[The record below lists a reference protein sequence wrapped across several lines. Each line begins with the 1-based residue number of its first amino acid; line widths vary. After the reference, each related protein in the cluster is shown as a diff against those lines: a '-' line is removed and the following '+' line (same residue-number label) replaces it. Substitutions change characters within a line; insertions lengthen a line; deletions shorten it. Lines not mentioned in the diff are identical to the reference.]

1 MGSGW
6 SLKTN
11 AIYIYIY
18 IYIVM
23 SLLKQPIARAAP
35 YHDVYKYPIVMS
47 SLVHG
52 YKHPIVKVAPDRNYE
67 HYIAKVTPDRDYKSS
82 IAMTAPDCDYK
93 IYLVAHK
100 IVTTI
105 DLEHFRHVFRLSCV
119 YNLSLCNL

>member
-1 MGSGW
+1 MSGTH
-6 SLKTN
+6 LKRDEGWG
-11 AIYIYIY
+11 
-18 IYIVM
+18 
-23 SLLKQPIARAAP
+23 P
-35 YHDVYKYPIVMS
+35 HKYPIVMT

-52 YKHPIVKVAPDRNYE
+52 YKHPIVKVAPDHSYK

-105 DLEHFRHVFRLSCV
+105 DLEHFRHAFILSCV
-119 YNLSLCNL
+119 YNLHY